1 MGSGP
6 DVYIKEQTGKFFV
19 VEHRYMPT
27 PNVDEPSSFDERS
40 MVTHR
45 VGIAATR
52 EDAERLKA
60 KYLKQLVAEAAKD
73 DDED

>member
-1 MGSGP
+1 
-6 DVYIKEQTGKFFV
+6 
-19 VEHRYMPT
+19 
-27 PNVDEPSSFDERS
+27 